1 MYLEGLNTLASL
13 TILDLSNNRL
23 STIENLSC
31 CPMLQT
37 INFSHNALSSPAS
50 ISHLT
55 KCLSI
60 TNIDVT
66 NNRLEADEEFFEV
79 LKAIPA
85 VVTLSINGNG
95 NHISCYRS

>member
-1 MYLEGLNTLASL
+1 MSGVEGLDTLASL

-23 STIENLSC
+23 TMIENLSC

-37 INFSHNALSSPAS
+37 INFSNNALGSPAS

-55 KCLSI
+55 ECLSI
-60 TNIDVT
+60 TNIDIT
-66 NNRLEADEEFFEV
+66 NNRLEAVEDFFDV

-95 NHISCYRS
+95 SH